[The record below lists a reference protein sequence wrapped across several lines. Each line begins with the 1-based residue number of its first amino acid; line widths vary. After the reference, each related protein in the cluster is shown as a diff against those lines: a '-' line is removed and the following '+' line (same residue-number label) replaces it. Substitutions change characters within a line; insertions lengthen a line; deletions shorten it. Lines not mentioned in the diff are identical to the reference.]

1 MGGKVEKEEK
11 EKNMAKD
18 DATLK
23 SKSDEAGKG
32 LDIGTAF
39 IYCAQK
45 IGPTI
50 TFRFQRDAFFDI
62 EYSEFTQ
69 GILEKSDVK
78 YVLSNGKIYVV
89 GEDAIKFANAFGR
102 NLRRPM
108 RSGVISPAEEEA
120 LPVLEALIK
129 SVLGEPSEKEEICY
143 YSVPGVPVDADFNT
157 IYHQNV
163 TKGFLEKLG
172 YRPKPINE
180 GLATVF
186 SELAEDN
193 FTGMGISFGGG
204 MTNVCLAMMGVPAIS
219 FSVARAGDWIDEEV
233 AKATNQPVSK
243 ITTFKENFFNLK
255 KSEGSMT
262 RVEQALLIY
271 YEHLIEY
278 VLEQIKKGFEKKAVL
293 ELGEPIT
300 MVISGGTANPIGFIE
315 RFKAILARADF
326 PFKIKEIR
334 LAPYPLYTSAKGA
347 LIAAIADKKSKL

>member
-1 MGGKVEKEEK
+1 MSKDEKS
-11 EKNMAKD
+11 NSA
-18 DATLK
+18 
-23 SKSDEAGKG
+23 EAGKG

-45 IGPTI
+45 FGPTI
-50 TFRFQRDAFFDI
+50 TFRIQRDAFFDI
-62 EYSEFTQ
+62 EYSGFTR
-69 GILEKSDVK
+69 GILEKSEVK

-89 GEDAIKFANAFGR
+89 GDDAIKFANAFGR

-108 RSGVISPAEEEA
+108 RSGVISPREEEA
-120 LPVLEALIK
+120 LPVLEVIIK
-129 SVLGEPSEKEEICY
+129 SVLGEPSEKEELCY
-143 YSVPGVPVDADFNT
+143 YSVPGTPVDADFDT
-157 IYHQNV
+157 IYHENLI
-163 TKGFLEKLG
+163 KEFLEKLG

-204 MTNVCLAMMGVPAIS
+204 MTNVCLAIMGVPAIS
-219 FSVARAGDWIDEEV
+219 FSIARAGDWIDEEV

-243 ITTFKENFFNLK
+243 ITTFKETFFNLK
-255 KSEGSMT
+255 KPEGSMN

-271 YEHLIEY
+271 YNYLIEY
-278 VLEQIKKGFEKKAVL
+278 VLEQIKKEFEKKTAL

-300 MVISGGTANPIGFIE
+300 MVISGGTAKPPGFIE
-315 RFKAILARADF
+315 RFKAILGRTDF

-334 LAPYPLYTSAKGA
+334 LAPHPLYTVVKGA
-347 LIAAIADKKSKL
+347 LIAAIADRERQGS

>member
-11 EKNMAKD
+11 EEKEKNMSKD
-18 DATLK
+18 EKL
-23 SKSDEAGKG
+23 KSDEVGKG
-32 LDIGTAF
+32 LDVGTAF

-45 IGPTI
+45 TGPDV

-62 EYSEFTQ
+62 EYSEFTR

-89 GEDAIKFANAFGR
+89 GDNAIKFANAFGR

-108 RSGVISPAEEEA
+108 RGGVISPREEEA
-120 LPVLEALIK
+120 LPVLEVIIK

-143 YSVPGVPVDADFNT
+143 YSVPGTPIDADFDT

-163 TKGFLEKLG
+163 IKEFLEKWG
-172 YRPKPINE
+172 YKPKPINE

-186 SELAEDN
+186 SELTEDN

-204 MTNVCLAMMGVPAIS
+204 MTNVCLAIMGMPAIS
-219 FSVARAGDWIDEEV
+219 FSIARAGDWIDEEA
-233 AKATNQPVSK
+233 AKATNQSISK
-243 ITTFKENFFNLK
+243 ITTFKETFFNLK
-255 KSEGSMT
+255 KQEGSMT
-262 RVEQALLIY
+262 RVEQAILIY

-278 VLEQIKKGFEKKAVL
+278 VLEQIKRGFKKKTNL

-300 MVISGGTANPIGFIE
+300 MVISGGTAKPPGFIE
-315 RFKAILARADF
+315 RFKAMSARTDF

-334 LAPYPLYTSAKGA
+334 LASYPLYAVAKGA
-347 LIAAIADKKSKL
+347 LIAAIANRQG